1 MKTNSIIGFGLL
13 FTVLVLVQALIFN
26 HIRFNGYV
34 NPYIYILFILLLPID
49 IHGWLLLILAF
60 ILGLTVDV
68 FLDTMGMHAAA
79 TVFLAFLRPGVIRLI
94 SVRYDFEP
102 GTIPSI
108 SNQGLRWI
116 MTYSL
121 LLIFAHHLL
130 LFFVEIF
137 RFSEFFLTLQR
148 VIFSSFFSFIF
159 VITGFFI
166 AGKTYKSGN

>member
-1 MKTNSIIGFGLL
+1 MKTNSVISFGLL
-13 FTVLVLVQALIFN
+13 FIVLVLVQALIFN
-26 HIRFNGYV
+26 QMRFNGYV
-34 NPYIYILFILLLPID
+34 NPYIYILFILMLPID
-49 IHGWLLLILAF
+49 IRGGLLLFLAF
-60 ILGLTVDV
+60 ILGLTVDM

-94 SVRYDFEP
+94 SVRSDFEP

-108 SNQGLRWI
+108 NNQGFRWI

-137 RFSEFFLTLQR
+137 RLSEFLQTLQR
-148 VIFSSFFSFIF
+148 VLFSTLFSFIF

-166 AGKTYKSGN
+166 AGKSYKSGN